1 LNTKHTGLVILFA
14 AWKGEENKA
23 ETIVATY
30 SKRKIP
36 QFLFKPE
43 KRETHKCYRAIKSFS
58 ETIASETFRKSKL
71 TTTTTSPT
79 LGFILLLDSSPS
91 RLQNASERTMFL
103 DSILLHDIAEDEK
116 PYREEDQQHTTS
128 SS

>member
-1 LNTKHTGLVILFA
+1 LSLHIANEKFLNSFSNQKKEKHT
-14 AWKGEENKA
+14 N
-23 ETIVATY
+23 ATEL
-30 SKRKIP
+30 S
-36 QFLFKPE
+36 
-43 KRETHKCYRAIKSFS
+43 KSFS

-116 PYREEDQQHTTS
+116 PYREEDQQQTTS